1 MSNEDEATRL
11 AVIGLPWGMSTRAPL
26 PARSLIAVNACGGA
40 GLKLE
45 SVKSEAWISV
55 RALMSWLA
63 TTIRV
68 PVVLPWIS
76 GRLAIAAAAAN
87 ASTAST
93 APMTMYRRPRRG
105 RASAEVAMD
114 T

>member
-1 MSNEDEATRL
+1 MPHPIP
-11 AVIGLPWGMSTRAPL
+11 V
-26 PARSLIAVNACGGA
+26 
-40 GLKLE
+40 KLE
-45 SVKSEAWISV
+45 IVKSEAWMTV

-76 GRLAIAAAAAN
+76 GRLAIAAAAAK
-87 ASTAST
+87 ASTART

-105 RASAEVAMD
+105 RASAEVAID